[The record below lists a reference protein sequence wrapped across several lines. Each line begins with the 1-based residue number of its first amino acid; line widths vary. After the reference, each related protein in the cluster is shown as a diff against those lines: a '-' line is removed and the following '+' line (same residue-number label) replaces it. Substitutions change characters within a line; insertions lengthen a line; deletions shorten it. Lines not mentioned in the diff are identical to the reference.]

1 LSFSIEDFEPS
12 QDKIR
17 EMICAEAEA
26 EYEQWK
32 AGDGAAFGV
41 PRDVSVKWPEPEPEF
56 SLRFYRRLECM
67 RSVHFEDEESES
79 VDPDRL
85 SQEQIDFMVNL
96 DLEIK
101 NDAERFFASPEARTI
116 FDDWERMRLLTYGV
130 QLERLSPS
138 VWGRLRTMGATPEM
152 TKEVN
157 YHFLAAYSDF
167 DLALD
172 DAIYSFDPR
181 LGDREIWDVFQEEIP
196 NPERSIWRLIQL
208 VADLTQDEK
217 RAFLRGLLERDG
229 SVDRFLDRRAAAEEA
244 EARNRRWR
252 TYARFRVRS
261 TASASE
267 WAPCDTTFSV
277 IEHERLP
284 VVEHTGHLV
293 SPPVSIPRIERR
305 ARCARS
311 RSSRARTRPGRRSAS
326 SSRSPGGGDD
336 DGGGGGDGEGP
347 GLGGTE
353 CRKVVR
359 YGG

>member
-1 LSFSIEDFEPS
+1 
-12 QDKIR
+12 
-17 EMICAEAEA
+17 MTCAEAEA
-26 EYEQWK
+26 EFERWM
-32 AGDGAAFGV
+32 AGDGAAFGA
-41 PRDVSVKWPEPEPEF
+41 PFDVSVKWPEPEPNF
-56 SLRFYRRLECM
+56 SLRFYRRLESM
-67 RSVHFEDEESES
+67 RSVHFEDEESDQ
-79 VDPDRL
+79 VDPDQL
-85 SQEQIDFMVNL
+85 TQEQIDFMVNL

-101 NDAERFFASPEARTI
+101 NDAERFFGSSEARAI
-116 FDDWERMRLLTYGV
+116 FDDWERMRLLTYGA

-181 LGDREIWDVFQEEIP
+181 VGDREIWEVFQEEIP

-229 SVDRFLDRRAAAEEA
+229 SLDRFLDRRAAAEEA
-244 EARNRRWR
+244 EARSRHWR
-252 TYARFRVRS
+252 TYVRFRVRS
-261 TASASE
+261 TASACE
-267 WAPCDTTFSV
+267 WAACDTTCSV

-284 VVEHTGHLV
+284 VVEHTGRSV
-293 SPPVSIPRIERR
+293 SPLVSIPRIEHR

-336 DGGGGGDGEGP
+336 DGGGGGDEEGP
-347 GLGGTE
+347 GLGGHRTE

-359 YGG
+359 HGG

>member
-1 LSFSIEDFEPS
+1 
-12 QDKIR
+12 
-17 EMICAEAEA
+17 MICGEAEA
-26 EYEQWK
+26 EYEQWM
-32 AGDGAAFGV
+32 AGDGAAFGA
-41 PRDVSVKWPEPEPEF
+41 PSDVAVKWPEPEPEF

-67 RSVHFEDEESES
+67 RSVHFEDDESES
-79 VDPDRL
+79 VEPDRL
-85 SQEQIDFMVNL
+85 TQEQIDFMINL

-101 NDAERFFASPEARTI
+101 NDAERFFASPEARAI
-116 FDDWERMRLLTYGV
+116 FDDWESMCLLTHGA

-181 LGDREIWDVFQEEIP
+181 VGDREIWDVFQEEIP

-208 VADLTQDEK
+208 VTDLTQDEK

-229 SVDRFLDRRAAAEEA
+229 SVDRFLDRRAAAEES
-244 EARNRRWR
+244 EARSRHWL
-252 TYARFRVRS
+252 TYARFRVRPTTPS
-261 TASASE
+261 CE
-267 WAPCDTTFSV
+267 WAMCDTTFSV
-277 IEHERLP
+277 LEHERLS
-284 VVEHTGHLV
+284 VVERARRSTSAL
-293 SPPVSIPRIERR
+293 VSIPRIARR

-336 DGGGGGDGEGP
+336 DGGDGDGP
-347 GLGGTE
+347 GLGGQRAE